1 MHEKKTETNMEV
13 SNRALYLSFI
23 FIYLFIC
30 LFVYLFVYLFIH
42 LFIYLF
48 IYLSKLYL
56 PLVHKIAFAKVTR
69 NEKIVWAVYTEISL
83 VS

>member
-23 FIYLFIC
+23 FIYLF
-30 LFVYLFVYLFIH
+30 VYLFIYLFIC

-48 IYLSKLYL
+48 IYLFIKTLFT
-56 PLVHKIAFAKVTR
+56 VGT
-69 NEKIVWAVYTEISL
+69 
-83 VS
+83 

>member
-30 LFVYLFVYLFIH
+30 LFVYS
-42 LFIYLF
+42 FIYLF

>member
-30 LFVYLFVYLFIH
+30 LFVYLFIYLFIH
-42 LFIYLF
+42 LFIYLP
-48 IYLSKLYL
+48 KLYL